1 MMGLVDIQKLF
12 YFAVVQIYH
21 LRVFLNTL
29 LFNALSEHR
38 RVRSVGLKR
47 HENSPFVHAMRLRY
61 VLHCLV
67 LQERD
72 VLRAERRIR
81 GDDDASLVA
90 EVDDV
95 LLRARRVHLD
105 LIYGR
110 DDLAIIKEPL
120 EELHGEV
127 RHAFARWSVL
137 DRASHH

>member
-1 MMGLVDIQKLF
+1 ML
-12 YFAVVQIYH
+12 
-21 LRVFLNTL
+21 
-29 LFNALSEHR
+29 
-38 RVRSVGLKR
+38 
-47 HENSPFVHAMRLRY
+47 LRY

-120 EELHGEV
+120 EELHGEI

-137 DRASHH
+137 DRPG